1 MLEGNPVLGLQVTHR
16 LFGIDVT
23 ERLSAQ
29 IKLDRA
35 VVQIGVAH
43 QRLVQLGQQLM
54 SCSTRTCVISSAN
67 DHQNRAV
74 TPLKLATQG

>member
-23 ERLSAQ
+23 ERLGTQ
-29 IKLDRA
+29 LKLDRA

-54 SCSTRTCVISSAN
+54 RGTSRTRIARCSH
-67 DHQNRAV
+67 DHSTLPSR
-74 TPLKLATQG
+74 P